1 MRRNLV
7 SQFKPVILRKGV
19 TASEISRNTSVR
31 IPVVRVTNS
40 RGFAPTC
47 FRYTSVSSSASGTT
61 ALTKRT
67 SLVKR
72 KSFMS
77 VMERGHPCPQSV
89 RTTHRPTGVSCSA
102 LMRAQMPALRLIIR
116 PQIHSL
122 VKMAN
127 LLRIA
132 IEQKGRARAILAD
145 AVLHPLAI
153 AWVRDIRIHV
163 GIKPVRRRP
172 LYVPGRRGLI
182 RHQTNLHNRLDAL
195 ESVFP
200 GRNQANWR
208 AILRRQRLAIKPR
221 RQNRQGI
228 QGFVQPQAF
237 NIRPG
242 KHAGVLVRQTL
253 RIEQGLKSHVT
264 RRRKWIDDLQE
275 RAERKSHPWNHHRP
289 AFDAAKAVNSLFL
302 WRQLQ
307 QSVEIERFR

>member
-47 FRYTSVSSSASGTT
+47 FRYTSVNSSASGTT

-72 KSFMS
+72 KSFMP

-89 RTTHRPTGVSCSA
+89 RTTYRSTGVSRSA
-102 LMRAQMPALRLIIR
+102 LMGAQMPTLRLIIR

-127 LLRIA
+127 LVRIA

-145 AVLHPLAI
+145 TVLHPLAI
-153 AWVRDIRIHV
+153 AWVRDIGIYV
-163 GIKPVRRRP
+163 GIKPVRCRP

-208 AILRRQRLAIKPR
+208 AILRRQRLAIEPR

-228 QGFVQPQAF
+228 QGFVQ
-237 NIRPG
+237 
-242 KHAGVLVRQTL
+242 T
-253 RIEQGLKSHVT
+253 
-264 RRRKWIDDLQE
+264 
-275 RAERKSHPWNHHRP
+275 
-289 AFDAAKAVNSLFL
+289 
-302 WRQLQ
+302 
-307 QSVEIERFR
+307 